1 MPSLEMASEREVI
14 AHDNPKRQHKRPQF
28 GRQLLGTA
36 GLVNGRASDRNC
48 LCMAI
53 RLVTR
58 VRGRFGWFQPQC
70 PNSQCPK
77 KAPLGRASRSRT
89 CEPRSVGGL
98 VSLVHA
104 VGAIWLDPR

>member
-1 MPSLEMASEREVI
+1 MPPLGMASRKEVI

-36 GLVNGRASDRNC
+36 GLVDGCASDRNC

-58 VRGRFGWFQPQC
+58 VRGRFAWRPSGCSVLNFPRRV
-70 PNSQCPK
+70 PK
-77 KAPLGRASRSRT
+77 ESPAGGEASLRAEWGIS
-89 CEPRSVGGL
+89 PRVL
-98 VSLVHA
+98 ICRLEC
-104 VGAIWLDPR
+104 